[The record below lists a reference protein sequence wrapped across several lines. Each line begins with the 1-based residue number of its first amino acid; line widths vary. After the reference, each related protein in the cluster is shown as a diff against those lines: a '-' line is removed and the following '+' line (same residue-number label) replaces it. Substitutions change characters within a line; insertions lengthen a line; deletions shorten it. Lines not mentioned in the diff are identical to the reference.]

1 MPGWCAV
8 AARRHLSIDVAKF
21 VEMTEYMRT
30 VSADPIE
37 VVRRHSLT
45 TLVRDEIERHIVEGL
60 LAPGDKLNEADWAA
74 RLRVSRGPVREA
86 FRALEQAGLVRMEK
100 NRGVFVRTV
109 SLAEAGEIYA
119 VRAVLEEAACR
130 MLAASIDAGQLAGLR
145 DWLDAMRAAAD
156 ARDHEAYT
164 RANMAFHDA
173 LVAAS
178 GNLKLY
184 ETYRRLVSELSL
196 FRRATLAVHAGAME
210 RSLAEHRTILTALAS
225 RDAELAA
232 TLMRAHVNGGL
243 QRAHAACE
251 MAGRAASK
259 AVAAAPAKLPPAPL
273 LNN

>member
-1 MPGWCAV
+1 
-8 AARRHLSIDVAKF
+8 
-21 VEMTEYMRT
+21 MTENMRT
-30 VSADPIE
+30 VSVDPIE

-45 TLVRDEIERHIVEGL
+45 ALVRDEIERHIVEGM

-74 RLRVSRGPVREA
+74 RLQVSRGPVREA
-86 FRALEQAGLVRMEK
+86 FRALEQAGLVRTEK

-109 SLAEAGEIYA
+109 SLAEADEIYA

-130 MLAASIDAGQLAGLR
+130 ILAASIDAGQLAVLR
-145 DWLDAMRAAAD
+145 DWLDAMRTATD
-156 ARDHEAYT
+156 ARDHDAYT
-164 RANMAFHDA
+164 RANVAFHDG

-196 FRRATLAVHAGAME
+196 FRRAALTVHADAME
-210 RSLAEHRTILTALAS
+210 RSLAEHRAILTALGS
-225 RDAELAA
+225 RDAEHAA

-251 MAGRAASK
+251 ATNKATGKATGE
-259 AVAAAPAKLPPAPL
+259 AVAPAPASLPPAPL
-273 LNN
+273 LND

>member
-1 MPGWCAV
+1 V
-8 AARRHLSIDVAKF
+8 AARGHLSIDVAKF
-21 VEMTEYMRT
+21 VKMTEYMRT
-30 VSADPIE
+30 VSADPID

-45 TLVRDEIERHIVEGL
+45 TLVRDEIERCIVEGR

-86 FRALEQAGLVRMEK
+86 FRALEQAGLVRTEK

-130 MLAASIDAGQLAGLR
+130 MLAASIDAGQLAVLR

-156 ARDHEAYT
+156 SLDHDAYT

-184 ETYRRLVSELSL
+184 ETYRRLASELSL
-196 FRRATLAVHAGAME
+196 FRRAALAMHAGAME
-210 RSLAEHRTILTALAS
+210 RSLAEHRAILTALAS
-225 RDAELAA
+225 RDAEHAA

-243 QRAHAACE
+243 QRAHAACAA
-251 MAGRAASK
+251 AGRAASK
-259 AVAAAPAKLPPAPL
+259 AVAAAPAKLPSAPL

>member
-1 MPGWCAV
+1 V
-8 AARRHLSIDVAKF
+8 FARRGGAQTLCDVAKF
-21 VEMTEYMRT
+21 VKMTEYML
-30 VSADPIE
+30 SAYVDPID

-45 TLVRDEIERHIVEGL
+45 TLVRDEIERHIVEGA

-86 FRALEQAGLVRMEK
+86 FRALEQAGLVRTEK

-109 SLAEAGEIYA
+109 SLAEADEIYA

-130 MLAASIDAGQLAGLR
+130 MLAASIDAAKLAVLR

-156 ARDHEAYT
+156 AHDHDAYA
-164 RANMAFHDA
+164 RANVAFHDA

-178 GNLKLY
+178 GNRKLY

-196 FRRATLAVHAGAME
+196 FRRAALVVHADAME
-210 RSLAEHRTILTALAS
+210 RSLAEHRAILTALAS
-225 RDAELAA
+225 RDAEQAA
-232 TLMRAHVNGGL
+232 ALMHAHVNGGL

-251 MAGRAASK
+251 TAGPLGAASRSP
-259 AVAAAPAKLPPAPL
+259 AAPVSSD
-273 LNN
+273 